1 MGLPVKRHPPLRDA
15 PAPVGYGCRAMRA
28 ILQRV
33 TSASV
38 TVENEVIASIGRGL
52 LILAGKEAADAE
64 EDADWLAKKIVQLRL
79 FADETGEMNRS
90 VLDSGGEIL
99 VVSQFTLFASTKKGT
114 RPSWHRAANPAIA
127 RPLYEALIS
136 KLAAQLGR
144 PVSAGRFGA
153 MMQVASVNDGPVTL
167 IIDTKARE

>member
-1 MGLPVKRHPPLRDA
+1 
-15 PAPVGYGCRAMRA
+15 MRA

-38 TVENEVIASIGRGL
+38 TVENEIVGSIGSGL
-52 LILAGKEAADAE
+52 LVLVGKESADTE
-64 EDADWLAKKIVQLRL
+64 EDLDWLAKKIVGLRL
-79 FADETGEMNRS
+79 LRDETGEMNRS
-90 VLDSGGEIL
+90 VLESGDLL

-114 RPSWHRAANPAIA
+114 RPSWHRAASPDIA
-127 RPLYEALIS
+127 RPLYEALIA
-136 KLAAQLGR
+136 KLAGMLGR
-144 PVSAGRFGA
+144 PVASGRFGA

>member
-1 MGLPVKRHPPLRDA
+1 
-15 PAPVGYGCRAMRA
+15 MRA

-38 TVENEVIASIGRGL
+38 TVENEIIGSIGAGL
-52 LILAGKEAADAE
+52 LLLVGQEASDTE
-64 EDADWLAKKIVQLRL
+64 EDLDWLAKKIVGLRL
-79 FADETGEMNRS
+79 FKDETGEMSRS
-90 VLDSGGEIL
+90 VLESGGEVL

-114 RPSWHRAANPAIA
+114 RPSWHRAASPDIA
-127 RPLYEALIS
+127 RPLYQALIS
-136 KLAAQLGR
+136 KLAALLGR

-167 IIDTKARE
+167 IIDTKSRE